1 MKELSEKA
9 LLKKVERLEVFE
21 ERMRIR
27 LENISIII
35 DGYEDYNWLK
45 IFCEVHPL
53 TGTSIDESIR
63 IECVIYEK
71 EGAILWS
78 ENIIILDSNFFGFE
92 LIKFQCQEDN
102 IAENIGKIR
111 IYPKIY

>member
-27 LENISIII
+27 LENISIVI
-35 DGYEDYNWLK
+35 DGFDRYNWL
-45 IFCEVHPL
+45 IVFCEVHPV
-53 TGTSIDESIR
+53 TGTSIDENII

-78 ENIIILDSNFFGFE
+78 DDITIRNSNFFGFE

-102 IAENIGKIR
+102 IVENIGKIR
-111 IYPKIY
+111 IYPKMY